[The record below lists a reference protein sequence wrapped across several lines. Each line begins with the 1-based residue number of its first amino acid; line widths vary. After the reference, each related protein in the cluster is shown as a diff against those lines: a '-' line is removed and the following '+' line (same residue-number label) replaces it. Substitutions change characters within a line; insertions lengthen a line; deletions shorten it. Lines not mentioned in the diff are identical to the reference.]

1 MQHTNVTKT
10 TASTNAK
17 QSMQRAGNN
26 SSAEDINVRQVNVG
40 LPKINS
46 KKNQLAAI
54 DDDDYEDDYDERMP
68 AKPKN
73 IRRTPSQEETS
84 DLL

>member
-1 MQHTNVTKT
+1 MQHSNVTKT

-17 QSMQRAGNN
+17 QSIQSRAGNN
-26 SSAEDINVRQVNVG
+26 SSTEDINVRQVNVG

-68 AKPKN
+68 TKPKN
-73 IRRTPSQEETS
+73 IRRTPS
-84 DLL
+84 